1 MLDAKDLSGEIRI
14 SAKNGFLEVTTD
26 GFFAKP
32 EMPGY
37 LGMILDAASILLS
50 NLVTTW
56 VQANAETIQENTRL
70 DPSVTV
76 WACFDAIADAARV
89 KAKVTT
95 DTVPALINRW
105 RSGFYYNHIDSA
117 NRLDEA
123 SEKIKAL
130 ETQLDTYKT
139 ALESLSAKA
148 DSSRNH

>member
-1 MLDAKDLSGEIRI
+1 MVDVKDISGEIRI
-14 SAKNGFLEVTTD
+14 SAKNGQIEMTTD

-37 LGMILDAASILLS
+37 LGIILDIGSMLMS

-56 VQANAETIQENTRL
+56 VQANAETNQENTRL
-70 DPSVTV
+70 DLSATV
-76 WACFDAIADAARV
+76 WACFDALADAARI
-89 KAKVTT
+89 KAHVTT
-95 DTVPALINRW
+95 DTVPDLVNRW

-148 DSSRNH
+148 DSSQNH